1 MGTLSI
7 VTIALILVGAVI
19 IIALGVY
26 AGRLLF
32 LVKAQDLKK
41 QTVRNKRIASMQ
53 SSIQTIAFAMQQQQ
67 CDLSEGVIR
76 ICRLLESLSLDP
88 LPDYN
93 KQYPATHALFE
104 LVKDYPTHEQ
114 RSALSKQERRQQDKQ
129 RHEFESE
136 LESKI
141 LKETEALRIFI
152 AK

>member
-114 RSALSKQERRQQDKQ
+114 RSALSKQERRQQDK
-129 RHEFESE
+129 
-136 LESKI
+136 KN
-141 LKETEALRIFI
+141 LKANLKVKSLRRQ
-152 AK
+152 KH